1 VKNVFISGST
11 KGIGKAIAL
20 QLSKKNFNVF
30 LHGRSKKDLQQVA
43 NLIKYQENKKIKSI
57 VADFLKEK
65 DLKKVSNFLKK
76 NSIEIIINNAGEY
89 YNSNIFNTST
99 QRMKDLFQV
108 NFFSIFTLIKDF
120 VKWKKDN
127 FIIINLNSFAGKNS
141 SKNEIVYAA
150 TKNALRS
157 LSNSLKQE
165 FIGKKIKIIDLFLG
179 AVKSRMTKNRK
190 NFNKLIDPGD
200 IAEFVSDVITKYSS
214 LQVSDVDIF
223 KN

>member
-1 VKNVFISGST
+1 M
-11 KGIGKAIAL
+11 
-20 QLSKKNFNVF
+20 
-30 LHGRSKKDLQQVA
+30 R
-43 NLIKYQENKKIKSI
+43 
-57 VADFLKEK
+57 
-65 DLKKVSNFLKK
+65 
-76 NSIEIIINNAGEY
+76 
-89 YNSNIFNTST
+89 
-99 QRMKDLFQV
+99 DLFQI

-141 SKNEIVYAA
+141 SKDEIVYSA

-179 AVKSRMTKNRK
+179 AVKTRMTKNRK
-190 NFNKLIDPGD
+190 NFNKLIDPND
-200 IAEFVSDVITKYSS
+200 VAEFVSDAITKYST